1 MTAFSFATAGRIVF
15 GPGASE
21 QVPELVARWGPR
33 VLIVLGARTDP
44 AAWPGLAG
52 LPSTA
57 VLHRSSGEPT
67 VDGVQEAVDH
77 ARQVRPHVVIGWGG
91 GSVIDLAKAVGVLVG
106 GTGSVLDHLE
116 VVGRR
121 LPLPSASVP
130 VVAVP
135 TTAGTGAEVTANSPV
150 LVPEHQV
157 KASLRSPAMLP
168 ALAVV
173 DPLLTLT
180 CPPAVTAATGL
191 DALTQC
197 LEAFC
202 SPAANPISDLC
213 ARDGLTRAARSLR
226 RAFTDGSDVD
236 ARTDL
241 SLAALLSGMA
251 LANAKLGAVHGL
263 AAPLGGMLGAPH
275 GELCAAVLAATCEV
289 NVRALTE
296 RAPGSPALGR
306 YREVARIVTGNP
318 SAQPDDGVRWVR
330 ETVRALRVRPLA
342 ALGLTPAD
350 HGSAADGALRA
361 SSMAGNPVQLTR
373 DEVLEILVRSS

>member
-15 GPGASE
+15 GPGTSE
-21 QVPELVARWGPR
+21 QVPTFTARWGTR
-33 VLIVLGARTDP
+33 VFVVLGARTDP

-52 LPSTA
+52 LPATT
-57 VLHRSSGEPT
+57 VLHRWTGEPT

-77 ARQVRPHVVIGWGG
+77 ARQVRPDVVIGWGG
-91 GSVIDLAKAVGVLVG
+91 GSVIDLAKAVGVLAG
-106 GTGSVLDHLE
+106 GGGSVLDHLE
-116 VVGRR
+116 VVGRGV
-121 LPLPSASVP
+121 PLPTTSLP

-135 TTAGTGAEVTANSPV
+135 TTAGTGAEATANAPV

-202 SPAANPISDLC
+202 SGAANPMSDLF
-213 ARDGLTRAARSLR
+213 AREGLIRAARSLR
-226 RAFTDGSDVD
+226 RAFADGDDVA

-306 YREVARIVTGNP
+306 YREAARILTGNP

-330 ETVRALRVRPLA
+330 ETARALRVRPLA
-342 ALGLTPAD
+342 ALGLA
-350 HGSAADGALRA
+350 SAAHGAATDAALRA

-373 DEVLEILVRSS
+373 DEVLEILERSS